1 MILNMPNTDE
11 SSTKHRSV
19 LDNENNK
26 YRKVS
31 TKEKV

>member
-1 MILNMPNTDE
+1 MKCL
-11 SSTKHRSV
+11 
-19 LDNENNK
+19 LGNEKNK